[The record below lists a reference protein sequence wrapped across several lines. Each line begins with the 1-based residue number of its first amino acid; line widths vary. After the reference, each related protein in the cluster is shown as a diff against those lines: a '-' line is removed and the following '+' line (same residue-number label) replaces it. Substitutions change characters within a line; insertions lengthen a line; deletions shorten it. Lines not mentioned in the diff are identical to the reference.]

1 MWEARFSRSA
11 AEFLKKHPDQAPRIL
26 KGIRKVL
33 LNPEPR
39 PLGLGVPLGSQGPGN
54 LSRFL
59 KIRFS
64 SIGVRV
70 VYCLVRKHDVMNV
83 VVIGIRDEATCY
95 KEAAKLVAEFGDR
108 LFDEPF
114 QL

>member
-1 MWEARFSRSA
+1 MWEARFSASA
-11 AEFLKKHPDQAPRIL
+11 SDYLKKHTDQAPRIL

-39 PLGLGVPLGSQGPGN
+39 PLGLGVPLGSHGSGN
-54 LSRFL
+54 LSGFM
-59 KIRFS
+59 KIKFS

-70 VYCLVRKHDVMNV
+70 VYCLVRNHGVMNV

-95 KEAAKLVAEFGDR
+95 KEAARLVAEFGDR